1 MKPGQDAMTRLPP
14 ALAAVALLLC
24 ACQPQTAPAPA
35 KPPETAQAPAAPAP
49 ATPASPAAAAPAP
62 TPEKPAEP
70 QVDLAFLAGLWMHKH
85 MSCTAAT
92 GDFYTFIRKGTFS
105 SPALEDGNFIL
116 KGDKIILYPE
126 DRISSEVL
134 RKETLSIRRTGETRM
149 VMDGVPYKKCVQ
161 YTRCLERDRPLSECN
176 PG

>member
-1 MKPGQDAMTRLPP
+1 MTRLPP
-14 ALAAVALLLC
+14 ALAAIALLLC
-24 ACQPQTAPAPA
+24 ACQPQAAPAPA
-35 KPPETAQAPAAPAP
+35 KPPETAQAPATPTP
-49 ATPASPAAAAPAP
+49 VPASPTAATPAP

-70 QVDLAFLAGLWMHKH
+70 QVDLAFLAGLWMHKD

-92 GDFYTFIRKGTFS
+92 GDFYTFTRKGTFS

-126 DRISSEVL
+126 DPISSEVL

>member
-1 MKPGQDAMTRLPP
+1 MTRLPP

-24 ACQPQTAPAPA
+24 ACQPQTAPPPA
-35 KPPETAQAPAAPAP
+35 KPPGTAQAPAAPAP
-49 ATPASPAAAAPAP
+49 ASPKPATPASPPAAAPAP

-70 QVDLAFLAGLWMHKH
+70 QVDLAFLVGLWMHKD

-92 GDFYTFIRKGTFS
+92 GDFYTFTRKGVFT
-105 SPALEDGNFIL
+105 SPSLEGGEFIL
-116 KGDKIILYPE
+116 KGDRIILYPE
-126 DRISSEVL
+126 DPVSGEVL
-134 RKETLSIRRTGETRM
+134 RKENPPIRRTGETRM
-149 VMDGVPYKKCVQ
+149 EMGGVPYKKCVQ